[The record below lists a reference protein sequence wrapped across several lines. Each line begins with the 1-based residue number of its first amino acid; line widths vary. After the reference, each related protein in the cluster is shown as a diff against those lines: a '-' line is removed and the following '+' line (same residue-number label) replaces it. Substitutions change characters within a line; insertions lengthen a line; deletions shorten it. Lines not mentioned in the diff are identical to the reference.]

1 MRSRLLYPLTAAVLA
16 VHAIVLLAPGLPTW
30 LQPRAAAAP
39 EDLRFTARSI
49 TPPPAQSPAVAAQTP
64 SKPAPR
70 ALPKSA
76 SPIQASPAPAPAPV
90 SQTPDM
96 TTSTSAPATSPA
108 AAANLDDLLGD
119 SNAPA
124 EPQQDST
131 DAPAPHA
138 MDTPASA
145 SPPAPSPGPVSSAST
160 AVAPQASPAEAPL
173 GIGSAGY
180 TGALPAARVPPSMEL
195 KFNATGSVKR
205 FHYSANASLQWQT
218 DGKRYQAR
226 QEVSAFL
233 IGSRAQTSTGR
244 VDLNG
249 LVPQRFGDKTRSE
262 RVAQFDATPNRVDF
276 SNGNTSPVTPGVQD
290 RLSIFIQLAS
300 MFAAA
305 PERYP
310 PGTAIRVNTA
320 SATST
325 ALWTFVV
332 DGPEKLDL
340 PEGQRETIRL
350 TRKQLSGDDQKAQLW
365 LAPELNYLPVRIHL
379 SQPDGDFVD
388 LSLQSATKLP

>member
-1 MRSRLLYPLTAAVLA
+1 
-16 VHAIVLLAPGLPTW
+16 
-30 LQPRAAAAP
+30 
-39 EDLRFTARSI
+39 
-49 TPPPAQSPAVAAQTP
+49 
-64 SKPAPR
+64 
-70 ALPKSA
+70 
-76 SPIQASPAPAPAPV
+76 
-90 SQTPDM
+90 
-96 TTSTSAPATSPA
+96 
-108 AAANLDDLLGD
+108 
-119 SNAPA
+119 
-124 EPQQDST
+124 
-131 DAPAPHA
+131 
-138 MDTPASA
+138 
-145 SPPAPSPGPVSSAST
+145 
-160 AVAPQASPAEAPL
+160 
-173 GIGSAGY
+173 
-180 TGALPAARVPPSMEL
+180 MEL